1 MHSIYDF
8 ANVFIDY
15 FAQKGIE
22 NDLTNTKLNKLLYL
36 SYGLYLSQTGKE
48 LFKCEFKTHKYGVIE
63 TTIYKLY
70 ERFVY
75 KSIPKPLNERTN
87 NSKLSGEE
95 KQIVNYVIDKYADIS
110 AWLLSELINREI
122 NVNYDYEC
130 DHKEG
135 EVIGKEKILSYFKK
149 YLDMQKRWEL
159 ETNRILQNSGI

>member
-8 ANVFIDY
+8 ANIFIDY

-36 SYGLYLSQTGKE
+36 SYGIYLSQTGKE
-48 LFKCEFKTHKYGVIE
+48 LFKCEFKTNKYGVIE

-75 KSIPKPLNERTN
+75 KAISKTLHKRTN
-87 NSKLSGEE
+87 NSKLLVEE
-95 KQIVNYVIDKYADIS
+95 EQIVNYVIDKYADTS
-110 AWLLSELINREI
+110 AWLLSELINHEI
-122 NVNYDYEC
+122 NVND

-135 EVIGKEKILSYFKK
+135 ETIGKEKILSYFKQ
-149 YLDMQKRWEL
+149 YLDMQKRWDL